1 MTDAL
6 HEGEVAIFAIIGWG
20 LVPTTQ
26 FFYEMCTNATLERM
40 AEDDERAEA
49 VVELMESKSYLRET
63 YEAITPWDDEKVND
77 RIHEMRGE
85 KKTPSKSEFARGMI
99 LPFRNTRLFHVVDHI
114 SQASKIGL
122 SVIAVDCIALVAR
135 KLGYNPWGIMER
147 LSRIFSKV
155 VTTGWIASR
164 FKLLKRFFLDKL
176 FPGDLGKLQVFDQI
190 ADGLLFLGWMFS
202 MLNYLE
208 VQTGIAVMVRASRIL
223 SSFIWPSTSSFAFAH
238 MCLLSVDLVTF

>member
-1 MTDAL
+1 VTDAL
-6 HEGEVAIFAIIGWG
+6 HEGEVAIFAIFGWG
-20 LVPTTQ
+20 LVPITQ
-26 FFYEMCTNATLERM
+26 FFYEMCTHATLERM

-49 VVELMESKSYLRET
+49 VVELMESKSFLRET

-99 LPFRNTRLFHVVDHI
+99 LPFRNTRLFHVVDLI

-135 KLGYNPWGIMER
+135 NLGYNPWGIMER

-164 FKLLKRFFLDKL
+164 FKILKRFFLDKL

-208 VQTGIAVMVRASRIL
+208 VQTGIAVMVRASRIHHHL
-223 SSFIWPSTSSFAFAH
+223 SGHPQPLLPLLTCVY
-238 MCLLSVDLVTF
+238 CLLT